1 MMRIAV
7 TGSMG
12 QVATSLIVQAGREFE
27 IVLLGRAYSC
37 SRIALLF
44 SLGRGGQRRCLH
56 RRRPSR
62 RVVRSTGFRLI
73 PPISARTPSLCANVF
88 GRFKRLLRLTKETF
102 VVVFERAPHLVNRRS
117 RFRNSSKIDS

>member
-12 QVATSLIVQAGREFE
+12 QVPTSLIVQAGREFE

-62 RVVRSTGFRLI
+62 RVVRSTGFRLTR
-73 PPISARTPSLCANVF
+73 STPSLCANVL
-88 GRFKRLLRLTKETF
+88 GRFKRLLRLTKEAF

>member
-12 QVATSLIVQAGREFE
+12 QVPTSLIVQAGREFE

-62 RVVRSTGFRLI
+62 RVVRSTGFRLLEHQACVQTY
-73 PPISARTPSLCANVF
+73 SAVSSVSCGLR
-88 GRFKRLLRLTKETF
+88 RRRL
-102 VVVFERAPHLVNRRS
+102 
-117 RFRNSSKIDS
+117 